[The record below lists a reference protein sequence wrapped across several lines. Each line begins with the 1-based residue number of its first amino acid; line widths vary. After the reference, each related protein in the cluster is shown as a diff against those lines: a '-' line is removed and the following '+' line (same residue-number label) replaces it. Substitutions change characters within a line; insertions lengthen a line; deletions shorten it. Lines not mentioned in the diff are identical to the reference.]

1 MYEYVSNQCSS
12 TKELKDSTIKTKEMK
27 LLAIKINQLSPI
39 KGDTKSDIEFKNYT
53 KQKKSFQVNETKSI
67 INMRIDASKFNCFYP
82 ELAKRESCL
91 FRKKQP

>member
-1 MYEYVSNQCSS
+1 MFEMVIRGKNQIDWEDLSVYEYVSNQCSS

-53 KQKKSFQVNETKSI
+53 KQKK
-67 INMRIDASKFNCFYP
+67 KF
-82 ELAKRESCL
+82 SV
-91 FRKKQP
+91 